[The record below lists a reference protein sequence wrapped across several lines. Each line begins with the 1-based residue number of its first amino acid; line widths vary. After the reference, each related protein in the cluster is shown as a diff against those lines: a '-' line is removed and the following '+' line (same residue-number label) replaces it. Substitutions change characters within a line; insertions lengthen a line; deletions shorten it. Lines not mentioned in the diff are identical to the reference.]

1 MQALCQRVAYSK
13 KKGIIFLLPL
23 PLTHGFS
30 DIWLLL
36 PLVKPCSEEAPRAS
50 SAVTSKVPPKIFAF
64 QDELNLK
71 IDKDPIKMKL
81 DCEVKAAKTGTD

>member
-1 MQALCQRVAYSK
+1 MQALCRRVAYSK

-30 DIWLLL
+30 DIWLIL
-36 PLVKPCSEEAPRAS
+36 PSVKPCSEGAPRTS
-50 SAVTSKVPPKIFAF
+50 SAVTSKVPPKMFAF

-71 IDKDPIKMKL
+71 IDKDPIKVKL
-81 DCEVKAAKTGTD
+81 DCEVQAAKTGGD